1 MTEEA
6 WVTHVRY
13 EIMDAC
19 ADKIRLLEITECL
32 IQMERADLIP
42 EDIASSLMD
51 LIQNI
56 NHR

>member
-1 MTEEA
+1 MTDEA
-6 WVTHVRY
+6 WVTHVLY

>member
-13 EIMDAC
+13 EIMDAGV
-19 ADKIRLLEITECL
+19 DKIRLLEITDCL